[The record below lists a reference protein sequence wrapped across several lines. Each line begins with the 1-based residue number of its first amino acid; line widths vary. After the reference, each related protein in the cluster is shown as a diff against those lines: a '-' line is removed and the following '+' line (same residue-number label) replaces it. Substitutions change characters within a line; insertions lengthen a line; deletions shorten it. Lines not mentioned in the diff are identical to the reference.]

1 MELKEVTISYRAGV
15 KANLGNYE
23 SADISEGRTETWVF
37 NADDSADAVQQFVES
52 RRKFLK
58 GEVDSYLEEGYSEL
72 KGQDNNG

>member
-37 NADDSADAVQQFVES
+37 NSDDSPEAVQQFVEK
-52 RRKFLK
+52 RRQFIKE
-58 GEVDSYLEEGYSEL
+58 EVDTYLEGGYGEL
-72 KGQDNNG
+72 KGHNNDE